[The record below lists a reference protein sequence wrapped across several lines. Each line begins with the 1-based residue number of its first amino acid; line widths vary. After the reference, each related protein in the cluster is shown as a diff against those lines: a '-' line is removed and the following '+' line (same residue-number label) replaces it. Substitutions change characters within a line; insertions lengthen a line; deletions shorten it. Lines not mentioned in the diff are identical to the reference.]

1 MLGPKIAAT
10 ERSPEVDFDFDNHR
24 LRPKGGIP
32 IQRM

>member
-1 MLGPKIAAT
+1 MSGLKIAAT

-24 LRPKGGIP
+24 LRLGAGP

>member
-1 MLGPKIAAT
+1 MSGLKIAAT

-24 LRPKGGIP
+24 LNSRVNP